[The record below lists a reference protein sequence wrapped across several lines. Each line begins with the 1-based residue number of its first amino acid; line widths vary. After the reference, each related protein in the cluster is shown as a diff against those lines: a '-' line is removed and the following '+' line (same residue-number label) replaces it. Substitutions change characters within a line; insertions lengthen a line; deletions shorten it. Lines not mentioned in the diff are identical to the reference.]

1 MNYIKIF
8 EIKYMANSNTRRK
21 RKELE
26 KFNKK
31 GICIDSNFG
40 SRHNKSLHPK
50 KYSQISIKDNPPFS
64 KP

>member
-1 MNYIKIF
+1 
-8 EIKYMANSNTRRK
+8 MANSNTRRK

-40 SRHNKSLHPK
+40 SKFNRNFKPK
-50 KYSQISIKDNPPFS
+50 RYTQISFKDNPPF
-64 KP
+64 